1 MLVMTQNMKFMFAN
15 LDSVVF
21 GTTNAAEFTVVDRF
35 YGQQSFITASFL
47 NPIDMK
53 EVPYISSMTEFRK
66 SYC

>member
-21 GTTNAAEFTVVDRF
+21 SNSVDFTVVDRF